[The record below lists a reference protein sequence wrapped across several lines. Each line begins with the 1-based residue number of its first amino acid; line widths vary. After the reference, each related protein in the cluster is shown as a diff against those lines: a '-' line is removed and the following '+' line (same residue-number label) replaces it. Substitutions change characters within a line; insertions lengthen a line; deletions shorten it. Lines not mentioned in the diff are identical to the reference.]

1 MKKLTDVENE
11 VLKRLNLL
19 ISLLLEQADIKSA
32 KTVAG
37 KIHKLSDMG
46 VSPTDIA
53 KIVGKPLNYVWTN
66 LGRKKTGK
74 RSTTVGR

>member
-1 MKKLTDVENE
+1 MKKTTDWESQ

-19 ISLLLEQADIKSA
+19 ISLFLEQADLKSG

-46 VSPTDIA
+46 VSPPEIA
-53 KIVGKPLNYVWTN
+53 QLVGKPLKYIWTN
-66 LGRKKTGK
+66 LGRKKVGK
-74 RSTTVGR
+74 RSKTVGR